1 MLADDLVFIAHSL
14 YPKLSQDT
22 LQKMVV
28 FNSKVT
34 AYSSDGTGVCIV
46 SLIQVGDIVGY
57 HGSSGVLWE
66 FNLRDIL
73 RWCELI
79 VKCGGKV
86 RREEEE
92 VFAIMALSSTLIREA
107 AMILWT
113 GCTLCTV

>member
-1 MLADDLVFIAHSL
+1 MEAMSDDDLVFIAHSL

-22 LQKMVV
+22 LQKMVL
-28 FNSKVT
+28 FNSMVT

-46 SLIQVGDIVGY
+46 SLLQVGDIVGY
-57 HGSSGVLWE
+57 HGSSGTLWE

-86 RREEEE
+86 RREERRRRRRRRRC
-92 VFAIMALSSTLIREA
+92 VP
-107 AMILWT
+107 
-113 GCTLCTV
+113 

>member
-1 MLADDLVFIAHSL
+1 MSGDDLVFIAHSL
-14 YPKLSQDT
+14 YPKLRQDT

-28 FNSKVT
+28 FNSMVT

-46 SLIQVGDIVGY
+46 SLLQVGDIAGY

-92 VFAIMALSSTLIREA
+92 EVCVIMALSHLHSSERQL
-107 AMILWT
+107 
-113 GCTLCTV
+113 

>member
-1 MLADDLVFIAHSL
+1 MSDDDLVFIAHSL

-34 AYSSDGTGVCIV
+34 AYSSDGTGVYIV
-46 SLIQVGDIVGY
+46 PLLQVGDIVGY
-57 HGSSGVLWE
+57 HGSSGALWE

-86 RREEEE
+86 REKEEEE
-92 VFAIMALSSTLIREA
+92 VCVTMALSHLHSSERQL
-107 AMILWT
+107 
-113 GCTLCTV
+113 